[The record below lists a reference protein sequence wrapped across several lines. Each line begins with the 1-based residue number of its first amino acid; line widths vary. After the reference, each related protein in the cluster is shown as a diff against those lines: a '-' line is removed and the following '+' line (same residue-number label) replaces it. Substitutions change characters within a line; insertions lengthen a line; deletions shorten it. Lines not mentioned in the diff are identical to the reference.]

1 MFNGIIDSP
10 LFQHPK
16 AWWLPIISLLI
27 TLQGIIFLGWNMQ
40 LIVMIFWWEVIL
52 MLSAAFIRML
62 LAMDNQPFLN
72 TILPKIGMLFFGGI
86 MGIVFIMLTVAF
98 TFKVFEGGFKSS
110 GFEQLP
116 SRINLLIAGNILG
129 LIVHYFMNGRYK
141 IANPMGE
148 LMTPFI
154 HLLVLLAFIMALTM
168 HLIPKF
174 PQLNQA
180 LWVGVSIV
188 IIKFIVDML
197 FSKIREPFK
206 EVFEKNKVE
215 WHS

>member
-86 MGIVFIMLTVAF
+86 MGIVFIMLTVTF
-98 TFKVFEGGFKSS
+98 TFKVFEGGFNSS

-141 IANPMGE
+141 IASPMDE

-154 HLLVLLAFIMALTM
+154 HLLVLLALIMALTM

-188 IIKFIVDML
+188 SIKFIVDML

-206 EVFEKNKVE
+206 EVFEKNKTDK
-215 WHS
+215 